1 MQDTYVHDTLTAIR
15 SAVAPWLPKP
25 ADRPA
30 GPAEIACALQEA
42 AATSCTNARELWAH
56 AARLADAAAWL
67 TDPDGETGRESW
79 GRVRE
84 LCDRATAEEQR
95 ELTTP

>member
-1 MQDTYVHDTLTAIR
+1 VLDDTYVHDTLKAIR
-15 SAVAPWLPKP
+15 SSIAPWLPKS

-30 GPAEIACALQEA
+30 GPPEITCALQEA
-42 AATSCTNARELWAH
+42 ATTSSPSARELWAH

-67 TDPDGETGRESW
+67 TDPHGETSREAW

-84 LCDRATAEEQR
+84 LCDRATTEENGS
-95 ELTTP
+95 